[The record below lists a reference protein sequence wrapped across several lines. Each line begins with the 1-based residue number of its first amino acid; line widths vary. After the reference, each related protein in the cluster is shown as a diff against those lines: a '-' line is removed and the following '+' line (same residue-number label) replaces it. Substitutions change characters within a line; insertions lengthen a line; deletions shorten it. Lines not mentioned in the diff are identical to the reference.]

1 MLKQLRQM
9 GYTILISSH
18 ILSELADMCTGIGII
33 NKGRMASQG
42 DIEEILLSID
52 SSNPILITV
61 YKNLQEAVELYNA
74 IRW

>member
-1 MLKQLRQM
+1 MYKRQ
-9 GYTILISSH
+9 ILISSH

-33 NKGRMASQG
+33 NKGKMVLQG

-61 YKNLQEAVELYNA
+61 YKNCLLYTS
-74 IRW
+74 RCV